1 MYRAAINKVGISFF
15 FLEGNKK
22 CDSQTNEIETA
33 RARENIIDTKFMTV
47 HLIQRYSK
55 RTSTNVNNTHEHEHD
70 RDRSKDIIFNKIQD
84 MVIEMKLTTQ
94 HSTAHDRSN

>member
-55 RTSTNVNNTHEHEHD
+55 RTSTNVNNTRMNMNMIEID
-70 RDRSKDIIFNKIQD
+70 PKISFS
-84 MVIEMKLTTQ
+84 IKYKIW
-94 HSTAHDRSN
+94 SSR